1 MTAPTAFRW
10 LLLAIATAVLTG
22 CFSGSAAAPPLD
34 AASFQEA
41 HGRLGTMIEQAQAG
55 DADAAEEE
63 YLQAQQI
70 TQRVSEA
77 LEELPVTVIIRSEML
92 DVALLIRQELAE
104 WRRADF
110 LAAHAE
116 RLRGILRDAAVA
128 LGIDPPQRD

>member
-22 CFSGSAAAPPLD
+22 CLSSSAEAPPLD

-41 HGRLGTMIEQAQAG
+41 YDRLGTMIEQAQAG

-116 RLRGILRDAAVA
+116 RLRGILIDAAIA
-128 LGIDPPQRD
+128 LSFDPPLGN

>member
-1 MTAPTAFRW
+1 MTAPAAFRW
-10 LLLAIATAVLTG
+10 LLLAIAAAVLAS
-22 CFSGSAAAPPLD
+22 CSGGGAAAPPLD

-41 HGRLGTMIEQAQAG
+41 YGRLGTMIERAQAG

-63 YLQAQQI
+63 YVQAQQI
-70 TQRVSEA
+70 TQRISET
-77 LEELPVTVIIRSEML
+77 LEELPATVIIRSQML

-104 WRRADF
+104 WRRGDF

-128 LGIDPPQRD
+128 LGIDPPQGD

>member
-10 LLLAIATAVLTG
+10 LLLAIAAAVLAG
-22 CFSGSAAAPPLD
+22 CFSGSAEAPPLN

-41 HGRLGTMIEQAQAG
+41 YDRLGTMIEQAQAG

-70 TQRVSEA
+70 TQRISEA
-77 LEELPVTVIIRSEML
+77 LEELPAAVIIRSEML

-128 LGIDPPQRD
+128 LGIDPPQGD

>member
-10 LLLAIATAVLTG
+10 RLLAIATAVLTG
-22 CFSGSAAAPPLD
+22 CFRGSAAAPPLD

-41 HGRLGTMIEQAQAG
+41 YDRLGTMIEQAQAE

-63 YLQAQQI
+63 YLQAQEN
-70 TQRVSEA
+70 TQRISEA
-77 LEELPVTVIIRSEML
+77 LEELPAAVIIRSQML
-92 DVALLIRQELAE
+92 DVALPTRQELAE

-116 RLRGILRDAAVA
+116 RLRGILIDAAIA
-128 LGIDPPQRD
+128 LSFDPPLGN